1 MTRYVDELGLFL
13 LPFALFFLFL
23 VATRREAF
31 APEHWRGARGW
42 LAILGVG
49 FAISGLVVETLWL
62 DRHPGS
68 VYRPAHMED
77 GRFVPGGF
85 EPPAA
90 KP

>member
-1 MTRYVDELGLFL
+1 MIRFIDELGLFL

-42 LAILGVG
+42 LAIAGVVL
-49 FAISGLVVETLWL
+49 AIAGLVLEVFWR
-62 DRHPGS
+62 DRQQG
-68 VYRPAHMED
+68 VYVPAHMEE
-77 GRFVPGGF
+77 GKFVPGRF
-85 EPPAA
+85 EAPAA

>member
-1 MTRYVDELGLFL
+1 MIRFIDELGLFL

-42 LAILGVG
+42 LAIAGVG
-49 FAISGLVVETLWL
+49 LAIAGLVIETVWR
-62 DRHPGS
+62 DRRGGIY
-68 VYRPAHMED
+68 VPAHMEN
-77 GRFVPGGF
+77 GKLVPGHF
-85 EPPAA
+85 ETPVG